1 MPPRAPAAAP
11 PLCPCITLTSRTLT
25 HHCPRPAAVPFD
37 EAQNIAQR
45 AGFSL
50 DDFARFLEDYESL
63 NVIQVNASRT
73 RIDLATSGL

>member
-1 MPPRAPAAAP
+1 MCAPLRARSRARPFYPYFAP
-11 PLCPCITLTSRTLT
+11 PAR
-25 HHCPRPAAVPFD
+25 AVPFD

-45 AGFSL
+45 AGFTPE
-50 DDFARFLEDYESL
+50 DFARFLEDYESL